1 MQRPVAIVTGAG
13 GGIGSAT
20 ALELAKQ
27 GYDLLL
33 TDQNAQT
40 LQTAA
45 QAARDHDARVVEKV
59 GDLSDLEFTHSLT
72 ESAVADLGRIDAL
85 VNNAGF
91 SRQGTMRNIS
101 PELWDK
107 ILRVNLTVPAFL
119 ARWAAQDMQ
128 KRKKGVIVNIS
139 SIQASVTP
147 GYSPAYVAAKG
158 ALNSLTY
165 ELAILYGP
173 VGIRVVSVQP
183 GGILTPMSK
192 GFADPRGNDVTGKI
206 RDWGRDVNPLGRS
219 GRPEEIAN
227 AVAWLLS
234 DAASYVTG
242 TTLKVDGGVT
252 HQWIPYSIKRLMHP
266 EEF

>member
-1 MQRPVAIVTGAG
+1 
-13 GGIGSAT
+13 
-20 ALELAKQ
+20 
-27 GYDLLL
+27 
-33 TDQNAQT
+33 
-40 LQTAA
+40 
-45 QAARDHDARVVEKV
+45 
-59 GDLSDLEFTHSLT
+59 
-72 ESAVADLGRIDAL
+72 
-85 VNNAGF
+85 
-91 SRQGTMRNIS
+91 
-101 PELWDK
+101 
-107 ILRVNLTVPAFL
+107 
-119 ARWAAQDMQ
+119 MQ